1 VKVRVLV
8 FLVVEPCSL
17 AKMEAAWTSETLVSY
32 EQTTRRQNPDNLDL
46 NDKRVACVLV
56 PLYTET
62 AKQSKVQI
70 CMGSEADRQVA
81 EAVFP
86 SQS

>member
-1 VKVRVLV
+1 
-8 FLVVEPCSL
+8 
-17 AKMEAAWTSETLVSY
+17 MEAAWTSETLVSY

-62 AKQSKVQI
+62 AKQRKVQI
-70 CMGSEADRQVA
+70 FMGGWEFFSTPPLPDRL
-81 EAVFP
+81 
-86 SQS
+86 